1 MKLTAVKQRE
11 SAQQAS
17 LLGGKVVHGLTR
29 CLLMASLLLGMAAQA
44 DEHLTHGVTQAK
56 DGVQIH
62 YESAAGGRRR

>member
-29 CLLMASLLLGMAAQA
+29 CLLMAGLLLGMTAQA
-44 DEHLTHGVTQAK
+44 DEQLTHGVTQAK

-62 YESAAGGRRR
+62 